1 MSMSFDFPDDLIDTL
16 IKLQDDELEKECLSA
31 AVDDIEKSVKKEFH
45 KHDRTGEMS
54 NSVST
59 TTPAKNKY
67 GEYYIYTYPK
77 GNSKNTYSKETKK
90 KGTRKYPVS
99 NALKAVWLEYGNS
112 HQQARPW
119 QTTATKNCEEIV
131 IDKMQEVI
139 NRRIGG

>member
-1 MSMSFDFPDDLIDTL
+1 MGMSFDFPDDLIDTL

-31 AVDDIEKSVKKEFH
+31 AVDDIERSMKTEFH

-54 NSVST
+54 RSVT
-59 TTPAKNKY
+59 TTIPTKNKY

-90 KGTRKYPVS
+90 KGTRKYPVG

-112 HQQARPW
+112 HQPARPW
-119 QTTATKNCEEIV
+119 QDTTRKNCEQQV
-131 IDKMQEVI
+131 FDKMQEVI
-139 NRRIGG
+139 NRKIEG